1 MISFIKTNKKKV
13 LGTDFKADKKVL
25 EADFKADKKAALES
39 LKELL
44 KSAPEEGQKFQ
55 LERTEYFTNSFGRE
69 IPRIVFFD
77 NPDCETV
84 SFRFG
89 PADFKI
95 VNSKDAI
102 KKVIKSIEKPLVMK
116 KTYGNSKRA
125 NSSVVGR
132 WPFKITKMSF
142 SDWHGCASYSDKWIL
157 CSGHMA
163 WKTSSIPE
171 QIQERKDLKLEPQK
185 KQEVSIKVKPVSMGM
200 EEGTC
205 EFVVMKDK
213 NEYEYY
219 FQKKQFMQL
228 LTLLKIKKPEF
239 EIIYFIQGKNGALG
253 IFENKILKGQ
263 LAGYIV

>member
-13 LGTDFKADKKVL
+13 L
-25 EADFKADKKAALES
+25 EAALKSDKKAALES

-102 KKVIKSIEKPLVMK
+102 KKVIKSIEKPLAMK
-116 KTYGNSKRA
+116 KTYNSQRA

-142 SDWHGCASYSDKWIL
+142 SDWHL
-157 CSGHMA
+157 
-163 WKTSSIPE
+163 
-171 QIQERKDLKLEPQK
+171 
-185 KQEVSIKVKPVSMGM
+185 
-200 EEGTC
+200 
-205 EFVVMKDK
+205 
-213 NEYEYY
+213 
-219 FQKKQFMQL
+219 
-228 LTLLKIKKPEF
+228 
-239 EIIYFIQGKNGALG
+239 
-253 IFENKILKGQ
+253 
-263 LAGYIV
+263 